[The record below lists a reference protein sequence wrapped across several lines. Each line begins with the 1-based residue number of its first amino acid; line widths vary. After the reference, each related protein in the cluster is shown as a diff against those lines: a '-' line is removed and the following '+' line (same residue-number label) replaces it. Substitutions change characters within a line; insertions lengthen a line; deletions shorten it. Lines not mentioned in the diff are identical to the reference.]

1 MRILDRQRYWSF
13 LKAYLICFV
22 ALVGL
27 VVVIDAFNQLDEF
40 SKVASGSQLMK
51 NMGRFYLVRMSLFY
65 DLLSGVIVMM
75 AAVFTATWIQKNNE
89 LLAMLAAGI
98 GTKRVIRPILI
109 GAVLVNLLAVAN
121 QEVIMPSVADELLQ
135 YPDHHDDHKNHIFRS
150 RVDLSGITI
159 SPGTKAVGDP
169 KALSV
174 TQFNAILPIE
184 LIGSLGSLDATEATY
199 IPEKDS
205 QAPLK
210 GGWLLRGARISPPDL
225 ELNED
230 WLVKLDTPDALQ
242 GFPESANALV
252 NLKGDT
258 LFLKTNITY
267 QALTRD
273 QRRWFRYASTPELI
287 YALQDPA
294 NAPERDEIA
303 VFLHVRTIRPML
315 GMCLLFLALPMVLG
329 SEGGRNGFV
338 NLGLSLGTSAAF
350 YGVLHITQYLGTN
363 GVIPAELA
371 GWGPLIAF
379 GALAAARWDK
389 IRT

>member
-13 LKAYLICFV
+13 LKAYVICFV

-40 SKVASGSQLMK
+40 SKVASGSELMK
-51 NMGRFYLVRMSLFY
+51 NMGRYYLVRMSMFY
-65 DLLSGVIVMM
+65 DLLSGVILMM

-98 GTKRVIRPILI
+98 STKRVIRPVLI
-109 GAVLVNLLAVAN
+109 GALLVNFLAVAN
-121 QEVIMPSVADELLQ
+121 QEYIMPSVSSELLQ
-135 YPDHHDDHKNHIFRS
+135 HPDHHDDHKNHIFRS
-150 RVDLSGITI
+150 RVDLNGITI

-169 KALSV
+169 KTLTV

-184 LIGSLGSLDATEATY
+184 LVGSLGSLDASEATY
-199 IPEKDS
+199 IPENDRE
-205 QAPLK
+205 APLN
-210 GGWLLRGARISPPDL
+210 GGWLLRGARISPPEI
-225 ELNED
+225 ELDEN
-230 WLVKLDTPDALQ
+230 WLIKIENPDDLQ
-242 GFPESANALV
+242 GFPESAQPLV

-258 LFLKTNITY
+258 LFLKSNITY

-273 QRRWFRYASTPELI
+273 QRRWFRYASTLELI
-287 YALQDPA
+287 RAIHDPA

-303 VFLHVRTIRPML
+303 VFLHVRTIRPLL
-315 GMCLLFLALPMVLG
+315 GMCLLFLALPLVLS

-350 YGVLHITQYLGTN
+350 YGVLHITQYFGTN
-363 GVIPAELA
+363 GVIPPELA
-371 GWGPLIAF
+371 AWGPLIGF
-379 GALAAARWDK
+379 GVLAAARWDK